1 MVPVRVLF
9 RPGFYG
15 TPRRFQRVLAGLN
28 MSIPNKVVQVLQEI
42 GETAQTSTWDC
53 HGTTVVLHKALERVA
68 AHRGIMFD
76 APQIIESDVIEKSCV
91 ICVTGHLK
99 DRSEWSFGEAAPYN
113 NKNSFPFAMAEK
125 RAKDRV
131 ILKLVGLHGY
141 VYSEDEADD
150 FKNAKPSEMKGV
162 QEAKQK
168 SEWRGPLKVTKL
180 KEKLKE
186 LSKELDA
193 VTDQSSLEGL
203 LYSSE
208 CQDVLAQAS
217 YDLPAWY
224 TRKDDDGDGAKEK
237 VFNTAEAVRFNK
249 LDLLELFNRIEN
261 KGTANGEL

>member
-1 MVPVRVLF
+1 MCHGSPVLTHKYLDEIGRQKKVKIESLK
-9 RPGFYG
+9 
-15 TPRRFQRVLAGLN
+15 TVTC
-28 MSIPNKVVQVLQEI
+28 SIPDSYAVVKC
-42 GETAQTSTWDC
+42 TASSDKM
-53 HGTTVVLHKALERVA
+53 TV
-68 AHRGIMFD
+68 I
-76 APQIIESDVIEKSCV
+76 
-91 ICVTGHLK
+91 T
-99 DRSEWSFGEAAPYN
+99 FGEASPKN
-113 NKNSFPFAMAEK
+113 NKNSYPFAMAEK

-162 QEAKQK
+162 PQAKQK
-168 SEWRGPLKVTKL
+168 SEWCGPLKVTKL

-224 TRKDDDGDGAKEK
+224 TRKDTDGDGAKEK

>member
-1 MVPVRVLF
+1 
-9 RPGFYG
+9 
-15 TPRRFQRVLAGLN
+15 
-28 MSIPNKVVQVLQEI
+28 
-42 GETAQTSTWDC
+42 
-53 HGTTVVLHKALERVA
+53 
-68 AHRGIMFD
+68 
-76 APQIIESDVIEKSCV
+76 
-91 ICVTGHLK
+91 
-99 DRSEWSFGEAAPYN
+99 
-113 NKNSFPFAMAEK
+113 MAEK

-150 FKNAKPSEMKGV
+150 FKNAKPSELKGV
-162 QEAKQK
+162 PEAKQK
-168 SEWRGPLKVTKL
+168 SKWRGPLKVTQL
-180 KEKLKE
+180 KEKLRE

-193 VTDQSSLEGL
+193 VTDQSSLEGF

-208 CQDVLAQAS
+208 WQDVLAQAS

-237 VFNTAEAVRFNK
+237 VFNTAESVRFNK